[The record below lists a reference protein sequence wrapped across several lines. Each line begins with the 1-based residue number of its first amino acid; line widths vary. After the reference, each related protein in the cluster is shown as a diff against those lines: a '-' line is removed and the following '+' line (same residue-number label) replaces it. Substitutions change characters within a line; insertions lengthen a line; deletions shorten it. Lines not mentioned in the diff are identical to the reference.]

1 MNIYDIT
8 QSGLNPIALKITFH
22 PLGKPDYDIIFHI
35 INMESDG
42 YLNLYYYDEKTGAV
56 NVIFTDADWFEPM
69 RKEDVVLIC
78 GTEVTKYNLEV
89 KHA

>member
-22 PLGKPDYDIIFHI
+22 PFGKPDYNITFHI
-35 INMESDG
+35 VNWESDD
-42 YLNLYYYDEKTGAV
+42 YLNLYYYDAKMRAV
-56 NVIFTDADWFEPM
+56 NVIFADADWFIPM

-78 GTEVTKYNLEV
+78 GNEVTKYNIEV
-89 KHA
+89 KND